1 MTKIHTVCLM
11 TLAVSSALSFSASA
25 DEACPA
31 NSKVVND
38 SNNVILLGG
47 TAKGQV
53 RQVAVGEFGKDINSQ
68 KRLLAQFDAC
78 GRLQVAQAS
87 YDKNENNVQLNMEQ
101 HLMRTP
107 TGWQADYKISVRVN
121 KDNKWVE
128 VTNKQGMVAYQ
139 QGKNGNITS
148 ASDVFVLMG
157 EKGFTDTTYSY
168 DKPLRLQKSVSR
180 GTDHLAN
187 GEYRYQWN
195 ARGALA
201 SVTSEK
207 SKDTYSY
214 DKQHRELGLRAV
226 SKTPVSGI
234 TAIHECQSWDDTG
247 NCTLSYIRET
257 EVFDSTAVKRNISAA
272 SRYEYWD
279 AEKKNSESPGGTE
292 K

>member
-1 MTKIHTVCLM
+1 M
-11 TLAVSSALSFSASA
+11 TLAVSSVLSISAYA
-25 DEACPA
+25 AEPCPA

-38 SNNVILLGG
+38 SNNLIMLGG
-47 TAKGQV
+47 TAKGPI
-53 RQVAVGEFGKDINSQ
+53 RQVVVGEFGKDVNSQ
-68 KRLLAQFDAC
+68 KRLLGQFDQC
-78 GRLQVAQAS
+78 GRLLVAEAS

-101 HLMRTP
+101 QVMRTP

-148 ASDVFVLMG
+148 ASDVFTLMG
-157 EKGFTDTTYSY
+157 EKGFTDSTYTY
-168 DKPLRLQKSVSR
+168 DKQLHLQKSVAR
-180 GTDHLAN
+180 GTDHLSN
-187 GEYRYQWN
+187 GEYRYKWN
-195 ARGALA
+195 ARGDLA
-201 SVTSEK
+201 SVTSDK

-234 TAIHECQSWDDTG
+234 TAIHECQSWDDMG
-247 NCTLSYIRET
+247 NCTLSYIQET
-257 EVFDSTAVKRNISAA
+257 EVFDSTAIKRNISAA
-272 SRYEYWD
+272 SRYEYWN
-279 AEKKNSESPGGTE
+279 AEKKN